1 MVVLGLHCCMDFSLA
16 AASGGYSLAV
26 RLRLTTVVASF
37 AVEHTALKTQGH
49 TGFSSYRTWA
59 Q

>member
-1 MVVLGLHCCMDFSLA
+1 MVVLGLYCCMGFSLA
-16 AASGGYSLAV
+16 PASGGYYLV
-26 RLRLTTVVASF
+26 VMLRLTVASSL

-49 TGFSSYRTWA
+49 TGFSSYRTRA

>member
-1 MVVLGLHCCMDFSLA
+1 MVVLGLYCCMGFSLA
-16 AASGGYSLAV
+16 AASGAYSLV
-26 RLRLTTVVASF
+26 VMLRLPVVASL

-49 TGFSSYRTWA
+49 TGFSSCRTWA

>member
-1 MVVLGLHCCMDFSLA
+1 MVVLGLYCCMGFSLA
-16 AASGGYSLAV
+16 AASGGYSLV
-26 RLRLTTVVASF
+26 VMLRLPVVASL